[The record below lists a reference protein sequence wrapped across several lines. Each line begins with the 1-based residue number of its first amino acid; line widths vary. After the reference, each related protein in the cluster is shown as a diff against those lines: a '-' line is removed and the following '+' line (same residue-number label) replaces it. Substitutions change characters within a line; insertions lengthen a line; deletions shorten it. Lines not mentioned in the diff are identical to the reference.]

1 MSTDDED
8 PFTEDVSE
16 PCPEGRGITI
26 DDFIAYLPS
35 HVYIYMPCRE
45 VWIGESVNSVLPPMP
60 VLDKNGKPKRV
71 NGKVVTISA
80 TKWLDRNRRAVQ
92 MTWCPGFPM
101 LIHGRMV
108 VDGGWIERE
117 EVTGLDRWPKPANRT
132 SLGCGRCRAHSQE
145 CCGIGRAGTGRHSGR
160 RQRGR
165 GAVAASNPQRACRV
179 RGGARSSRYWLRR
192 QLGTARRQ
200 CHRICSV

>member
-60 VLDKNGKPKRV
+60 VLD
-71 NGKVVTISA
+71 
-80 TKWLDRNRRAVQ
+80 
-92 MTWCPGFPM
+92 
-101 LIHGRMV
+101 
-108 VDGGWIERE
+108 
-117 EVTGLDRWPKPANRT
+117 
-132 SLGCGRCRAHSQE
+132 
-145 CCGIGRAGTGRHSGR
+145 
-160 RQRGR
+160 
-165 GAVAASNPQRACRV
+165 AASFASVMRWLMAILIV
-179 RGGARSSRYWLRR
+179 GAAGWL
-192 QLGTARRQ
+192 ARRWIRKAARRRPPSSQ
-200 CHRICSV
+200 RPGR